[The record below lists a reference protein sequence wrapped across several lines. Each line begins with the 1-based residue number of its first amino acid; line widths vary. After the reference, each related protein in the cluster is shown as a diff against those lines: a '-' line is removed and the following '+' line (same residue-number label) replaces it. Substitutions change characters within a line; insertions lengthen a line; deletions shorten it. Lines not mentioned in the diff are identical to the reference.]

1 MLRDWLPFVYG
12 CATAVVGM
20 VLIQKLPILV
30 SARKRTAVPVAST
43 PSESVAPAAA
53 ATPHDTPAD
62 SAAEAQRSRDLAA
75 SGDHSADFKMVLL
88 VRTDLS
94 MTKGKIAAQVICFCS
109 ISDLVCLS
117 FFNLV
122 CVVVV
127 RTCRAR
133 SIQARIS
140 QNTQVG

>member
-30 SARKRTAVPVAST
+30 SARKRTAAVAAAVPVTST
-43 PSESVAPAAA
+43 PLESVAPAAAA

-94 MTKGKIAAQVICFCS
+94 MTKGKIAAQVIRFCS
-109 ISDLVCLS
+109 ISDFVCLS
-117 FFNLV
+117 FHFVL
-122 CVVVV
+122 C
-127 RTCRAR
+127 CPSADMPY
-133 SIQARIS
+133 
-140 QNTQVG
+140 